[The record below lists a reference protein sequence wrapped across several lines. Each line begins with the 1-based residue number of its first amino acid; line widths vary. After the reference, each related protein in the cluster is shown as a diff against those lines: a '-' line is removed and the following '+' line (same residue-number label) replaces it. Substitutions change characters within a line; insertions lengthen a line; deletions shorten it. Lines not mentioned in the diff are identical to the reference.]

1 MNTAFFASVRNAL
14 YGGALNQAQVDSLN
28 AIGQAWEQYGD
39 GDARKLAYILATAH
53 HETGAFKYMREIW
66 GPTAAQ
72 NRYEGRADLGNVQ
85 AGDGKK
91 FMGRGFVQL
100 TGRRNYQD
108 WSKRTGLD
116 LIKEPQLVQEPAVAA
131 RILVQGSMLGTFTG
145 KKLGDYIDSG
155 IALLSMPP
163 KPKADFVNARR
174 VINGTDR
181 ADMIAGYAS
190 KFLAALQ
197 ASDMGVTL
205 PPPPDIEQHPQPI
218 PASGLPERKGG
229 IPGWLIAAIVLI
241 ALAAA
246 GAFFIRF

>member
-1 MNTAFFASVRNAL
+1 MDTAFFASVRNAL
-14 YGGALNQAQVDSLN
+14 YGGAMNQAQVDSLN

-66 GPTAAQ
+66 GPTTAQ

-116 LIKEPQLVQEPAVAA
+116 LIKEPQLVQEPSVAA

-145 KKLGDYIDSG
+145 KKLGDFATFKD
-155 IALLSMPP
+155 M
-163 KPKADFVNARR
+163 RR

-205 PPPPDIEQHPQPI
+205 PPPPDIPHYPQPI
-218 PASGLPERKGG
+218 PALPRPETPARGPALWF
-229 IPGWLIAAIVLI
+229 IVATIVFSIVAFLI
-241 ALAAA
+241 
-246 GAFFIRF
+246 IRSFN

>member
-1 MNTAFFASVRNAL
+1 MNTAFFALVRNAL
-14 YGGALNQAQVDSLN
+14 YGGAMNQAQVDSLN
-28 AIGQAWEQYGD
+28 AIGHAWEQYGD

-66 GPTAAQ
+66 GPTTAQ

-145 KKLGDYIDSG
+145 KKLGDFATFKD
-155 IALLSMPP
+155 M
-163 KPKADFVNARR
+163 RR

-181 ADMIAGYAS
+181 ADMIAGYAG

-205 PPPPDIEQHPQPI
+205 PPPPDFPHYPQPI
-218 PASGLPERKGG
+218 PIVLPPAAPKSGIGG
-229 IPGWLIAAIVLI
+229 WIVAAVVIAA
-241 ALAAA
+241 ALLAV
-246 GAFFIRF
+246 AFFTPLF

>member
-1 MNTAFFASVRNAL
+1 MNSAFFASVRNAL
-14 YGGALNQAQVDSLN
+14 YGGAMNQTQVDSLN
-28 AIGQAWEQYGD
+28 AIGSAWEQYGD
-39 GDARKLAYILATAH
+39 SDARKLAYILATAH

-85 AGDGKK
+85 PGDGKK

-131 RILVQGSMLGTFTG
+131 RILVQGAMLGTFTG
-145 KKLGDYIDSG
+145 KKLGDFATFKD
-155 IALLSMPP
+155 M
-163 KPKADFVNARR
+163 RR

-197 ASDMGVTL
+197 ASEMGVTL
-205 PPPPDIEQHPQPI
+205 PPPPDVEQHPQPI
-218 PASGLPERKGG
+218 PTSGLPERKGG
-229 IPGWLIAAIVLI
+229 IGGWLIAAVVI
-241 ALAAA
+241 AAVLAAVA
-246 GAFFIRF
+246 VFTPLF

>member
-14 YGGALNQAQVDSLN
+14 YGGAMNQTQVDSLN
-28 AIGQAWEQYGD
+28 AIGSAWEKYGD

-66 GPTAAQ
+66 GPSAAQ
-72 NRYEGRADLGNVQ
+72 QRYEGRADLGNVQ
-85 AGDGKK
+85 PGDGKK

-116 LIKEPQLVQEPAVAA
+116 LIKEPQLVQKPAVAA

-145 KKLGDYIDSG
+145 KELGDFATFKD
-155 IALLSMPP
+155 M
-163 KPKADFVNARR
+163 RR

-205 PPPPDIEQHPQPI
+205 PPPPDVDHHQPQPD
-218 PASGLPERKGG
+218 AKARQRLPL
-229 IPGWLIAAIVLI
+229 WLWGVL
-241 ALAAA
+241 AVLAA
-246 GAFFIRF
+246 GAIWLLSTQVHIF